1 MMIQH
6 NMEAMNAA
14 RQYRFI
20 NRKKETKTERLSSG
34 YKINRAGDDAAGLAI
49 SEKMRGQVRGLDR
62 ASKNME
68 DAVSLVQTADG
79 AMQEISNILQRVR
92 QLSVQAANDT
102 NTNEDRMD
110 IQMEVDSLSQEITR
124 ISEQA
129 EFNTIKIL
137 QGKKEKTV
145 IIKTPISINDL
156 EAETSYQT
164 ASMPDWVLGTSE
176 NYSSAST
183 TLTGNLTEDII
194 SDTVYYKTT
203 MRYNGQTG
211 AWSKYSEKN
220 LVSESEKND
229 YVSGVSSYERIDSG
243 NGLYDQVKITY
254 QDGKTETK
262 SLSSVSSDI
271 ALYLNK
277 NINNKIRYDY
287 EKGGTRAGAYLD
299 FGNLNKDNIFDLVNE
314 EYPQAFNST
323 CCTCNAHYNI
333 AFVNGGGNQVM
344 NSGYHRIYSV
354 DISDILERAKA
365 GTEVAGEEVVD
376 KILSALL
383 QNGSQWSD
391 KGEVRPDSHYTV
403 YGKDDSNKNCLI
415 IYDYR
420 KGMEAHGDYGKL
432 EWGIYTENG
441 YSNNI
446 KVSESKMVLEK
457 VDWLRIQMGAN
468 AGQEL
473 AMELPEISLE
483 EMGISNLSVISHSD
497 AAFCLDRIDVA
508 INYLNKERARMG
520 AYQNRLEYSISRV
533 DTASENLS
541 ASESRI
547 RDTDIADEM
556 TEYTKSSIL
565 SQTGQSVLANANQSA
580 ERVLSLLQ

>member
-1 MMIQH
+1 MIIQH
-6 NMEAMNAA
+6 NMAAMNAA
-14 RQYRFI
+14 RQYKFV
-20 NRKKETKTERLSSG
+20 NRKKETRMERLSSG
-34 YKINRAGDDAAGLAI
+34 YKINRAGDNAAGLAI
-49 SEKMRGQVRGLDR
+49 SEKMRGQIRGLDR
-62 ASKNME
+62 ASENME

-79 AMQEISNILQRVR
+79 AMQEISDILQRVR

-102 NTNEDRMD
+102 NTDEDRMD
-110 IQMEVDSLSQEITR
+110 IQMEVDSLSQDINR
-124 ISEQA
+124 ISEQT

-137 QGKKEKTV
+137 KGKKEKTV
-145 IIKTPISINDL
+145 IVKTPIAIGDL
-156 EAETSYQT
+156 ETEESYQT
-164 ASMPDWVLGTSE
+164 ASMPDWVLGTGE
-176 NYSSAST
+176 AAAST
-183 TLTGNLTEDII
+183 TVTGNLTEDIV
-194 SDTVYYKTT
+194 SNTVYYRTV
-203 MRYNGQTG
+203 MRYDGQTG
-211 AWSKYSEKN
+211 AWSKYSGQN
-220 LVSESEKND
+220 LVSASQKRD
-229 YVSGVSSYERIDSG
+229 FISGISSYERIDSG

-262 SLSSVSSDI
+262 DLSSISSEI
-271 ALYLNK
+271 SSYLSK

-287 EKGGTRAGAYLD
+287 EKGGTRAGAYVD
-299 FGNLNKDNIFDLVNE
+299 FSNLNKDNVFDLINE

-323 CCTCNAHYNI
+323 CCTCQDHYNI
-333 AFVNGGGNQVM
+333 AFINGGGNQVTS
-344 NSGYHRIYSV
+344 SGNHRIYSV

-365 GTEVAGEEVVD
+365 GKEVTGEEVVD

-391 KGEVRPDSHYTV
+391 KGEVRPDSHFTV
-403 YGKDDSNKNCLI
+403 YGKDDTNKNCLI

-420 KGMEAHGDYGKL
+420 KNMTASGNYGKL

-446 KVSESKMVLEK
+446 KVSESEIVLERT
-457 VDWLRIQMGAN
+457 DWLRIQTGAN

-497 AAFCLDRIDVA
+497 AAFCLDRIDIA
-508 INYLNKERARMG
+508 INYLNSERARMG

-547 RDTDIADEM
+547 RDTDISEEM
-556 TEYTKSSIL
+556 VQYTKNNIL
-565 SQTGQSVLANANQSA
+565 SQAGESVLANANQNA